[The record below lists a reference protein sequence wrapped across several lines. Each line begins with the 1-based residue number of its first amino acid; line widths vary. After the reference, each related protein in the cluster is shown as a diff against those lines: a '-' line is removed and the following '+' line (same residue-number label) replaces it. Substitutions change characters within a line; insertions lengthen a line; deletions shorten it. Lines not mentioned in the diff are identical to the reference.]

1 MNWQRYLPFL
11 EWMSSYNGP
20 TFRSDLVAGL
30 TVGVMLV
37 PQGMAY
43 AMLAGLP
50 PIYGLYGGLLPLII
64 YGLMGTSRQLS
75 LGPVAVDALLILA
88 GIGAVAI
95 PGSEEYIG
103 LVILAGFV
111 IGVIH
116 ILMGFFKMGF
126 LVNFLSHPVIIGFTS
141 AAAIIIA
148 VSQLKYLFGI
158 SIPRFEHSYDT
169 VAYAFQ
175 HLAEIH
181 WPSFVICISGIFL
194 ILLIR
199 KISRAIPGALLV
211 TIIAIVVV
219 AVFRLDLIG
228 VNIVGNVPEGLP
240 GFVVPE
246 FGFGRI
252 MSVMPTVLTVAI
264 IGLVESI
271 GIAKVL
277 EAKNKDTRVVPNQE
291 LLALGFSKVIGALF
305 QSLPT
310 SASFTR
316 SVVNDDAGAKTGM
329 ASIVSALIIGLTLL
343 FLTSLFYYLPEAI
356 LASIVLV
363 AVKGLF
369 NIDEAVKLWH
379 HHRQDFGMMI
389 LTFVTTLA
397 LGIEEG
403 VLFGVIFSLI
413 MIIYRASKAHVA
425 ILGRLPKTN
434 YYRSI
439 KRFEDA
445 LRVYGMIIM
454 RFDAQLFFGNVEYF
468 KTSVYDLVDEAQEPI
483 KVFVLDASCMEGI
496 DSSGIQALDEIV
508 DYLKDKGILFQISGA
523 IGPVRDILKNTG
535 LFEKIGAEHHFMY
548 LQDAEEYF
556 KKNIKA

>member
-11 EWMSSYNGP
+11 EWMPKYNGQ
-20 TFRSDLVAGL
+20 TLRSDLSAGL

-50 PIYGLYGGLLPLII
+50 PIYGLYGGLLPLVI

-88 GIGAVAI
+88 GIGAVAT
-95 PGSEEYIG
+95 PGGEEFIG

-111 IGVIH
+111 IGVLH
-116 ILMGFFKMGF
+116 ILMGVFKMGF

-148 VSQLKYLFGI
+148 VSQFKYLFGF
-158 SIPRFEHSYDT
+158 SIPRFEHSYET

-175 HLAEIH
+175 HIADIH
-181 WPSFVICISGIFL
+181 WPSFIICVSG
-194 ILLIR
+194 ILLILIMR
-199 KISRAIPGALLV
+199 KISRALPGALLV

-219 AVFRLDLIG
+219 AVFRLDHLG
-228 VNIVGNVPEGLP
+228 VKIVGDVPKGLP
-240 GFVVPE
+240 GFSLPE
-246 FGFGRI
+246 FGISRI

-264 IGLVESI
+264 IGVVESI

-277 EAKNKDTRVVPNQE
+277 EAKNKDTRVIPNQE
-291 LLALGFSKVIGALF
+291 LLALGFSKVIGAIF

-316 SVVNDDAGAKTGM
+316 SAVNDDAGAKTGM
-329 ASIVSALIIGLTLL
+329 ASIISALIIALTLL

-369 NIDEAVKLWH
+369 NIDEAVELWH
-379 HHRQDFGMMI
+379 HHRQDFLMMI

-425 ILGRLPKTN
+425 VLGRLPDTN

-439 KRFEDA
+439 ERFEKA
-445 LRVYGMIIM
+445 LRVKGMMIM
-454 RFDAQLFFGNVEYF
+454 RFDAQLFFGNIEYF
-468 KTSVYDLVDEAQEPI
+468 KSTVYDLVDHSKEPL
-483 KVFVLDASCMEGI
+483 KAFVLDASCIEDVDSTGI
-496 DSSGIQALDEIV
+496 HALEEII
-508 DYLKDKGILFQISGA
+508 DYLKDKGIQFQISGA
-523 IGPVRDILKNTG
+523 IGPVRDILRKTG
-535 LFEKIGAEHHFMY
+535 LLDKIGEENHFMY
-548 LQDAEEYF
+548 LQDAEEHF
-556 KKNIKA
+556 KEKINV